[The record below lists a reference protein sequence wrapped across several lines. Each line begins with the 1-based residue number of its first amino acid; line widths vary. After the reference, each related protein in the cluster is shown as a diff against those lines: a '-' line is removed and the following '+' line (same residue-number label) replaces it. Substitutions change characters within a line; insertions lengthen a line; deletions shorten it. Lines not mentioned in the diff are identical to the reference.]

1 MSEIGEHHG
10 ALAHHFEDLE
20 QQRQSADLGM
30 WIFLATEIM
39 FFGAL
44 FAAYAVCRWMNPAG
58 FSTGTSLLDVPL
70 GTVNTAV
77 LIGSSLTMVWAVQA
91 GHRGDSRSIIRNLVG
106 TLLLG
111 SVFLVIKA
119 LEYSHKFHDG
129 LVPGSLFTYGG
140 EQAAGVEMFLCFY
153 FVMTGLHAL
162 HMVIGFGLLVWLIL
176 LARRGRFTKE
186 YSNPVE
192 GVGLY
197 WHFVDIVWI
206 FLFPM
211 LYLLEH

>member
-1 MSEIGEHHG
+1 MSEHG
-10 ALAHHFEDLE
+10 SLAHHFEDLE

-30 WIFLATEIM
+30 WLFLITEIM
-39 FFGAL
+39 FFGGV

-58 FSTGTSLLDVPL
+58 FSAGTQHLDVTL
-70 GTVNTAV
+70 GTINTAV

-91 GHRGDSRSIIRNLVG
+91 GHEGDAKGISRNLML
-106 TLLLG
+106 TILLG
-111 SVFLVIKA
+111 GVFLVIKGF
-119 LEYSHKFHDG
+119 EYRHKFHDG
-129 LVPGSLFTYGG
+129 LVPGPLFHFEG
-140 EQAAGVEMFLCFY
+140 EHVAGIELFMCFY
-153 FVMTGLHAL
+153 FIMTGLHAF
-162 HMVIGFGLLVWLIL
+162 HMIIGIGLLMWLIV